1 MSDGNKRIPISE
13 AAFEKAQ
20 AAKTDDETWSDYVL
34 RCTDTP
40 PNTTELVPVE
50 DALAELREHG
60 SGSATEIDPDEL
72 ASKVA
77 SRIDYAALGR
87 EVAEKTV
94 DKMKERGI

>member
-1 MSDGNKRIPISE
+1 MSDGNKRIPVSE

-40 PNTTELVPVE
+40 PETQELVAVE

-60 SGSATEIDPDEL
+60 SGSATDIDPDEL
-72 ASKVA
+72 AERVSSRVVA
-77 SRIDYAALGR
+77 DLRDMQS
-87 EVAEKTV
+87 
-94 DKMKERGI
+94 

>member
-40 PNTTELVPVE
+40 PNITELVAVE

-60 SGSATEIDPDEL
+60 SGSATDINADAL
-72 ASKVA
+72 AE
-77 SRIDYAALGR
+77 R
-87 EVAEKTV
+87 VAERTSDAV
-94 DKMKERGI
+94 VSELEARQI